1 LLAVSANGENFRLI
15 DVLMKKQ
22 DKDTACFNVSV
33 IKTLLEYQRTRM
45 WSEDRTGDFSINYI
59 ELSKALQYV
68 TGKPMQNVQEFLF
81 LRYSI
86 SEIYIARDR
95 RSITQKNIQPFRI
108 ALSATAC
115 LRAQKKVASPD
126 ELYDALRETGLL
138 EQPGFKRD
146 VNEISVR
153 MHVLNDLFQDGA
165 YFDDKTLLNEESDSI
180 LSRTDFPQFAAIA
193 TRPSSLHSSSEFE
206 FVVPCQILS
215 FDDEPNDVYI
225 KFITVNTSNTKWMSN
240 ILKLIYPDL
249 PIALMQNIVSE
260 LISLI

>member
-1 LLAVSANGENFRLI
+1 
-15 DVLMKKQ
+15 
-22 DKDTACFNVSV
+22 
-33 IKTLLEYQRTRM
+33 
-45 WSEDRTGDFSINYI
+45 
-59 ELSKALQYV
+59 
-68 TGKPMQNVQEFLF
+68 MQNVQEFLF
-81 LRYSI
+81 SRYAI

-95 RSITQKNIQPFRI
+95 RTITQKDIQPFRI
-108 ALSATAC
+108 ALSTTAC
-115 LRAQKKVASPD
+115 LRAQKRVASPD

-215 FDDEPNDVYI
+215 FDDEPDDVYI
-225 KFITVNTSNTKWMSN
+225 KFITVNTSNTKWMSD

-249 PIALMQNIVSE
+249 PIALMNNIVSE